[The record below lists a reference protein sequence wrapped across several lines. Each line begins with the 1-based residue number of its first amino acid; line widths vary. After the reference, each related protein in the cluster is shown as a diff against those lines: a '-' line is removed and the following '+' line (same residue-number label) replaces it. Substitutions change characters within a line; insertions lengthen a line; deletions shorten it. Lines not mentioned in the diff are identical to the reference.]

1 MSKDKARNL
10 ILIMG
15 IGYFL
20 AANILHDL
28 NNLFIRKTYF
38 NDRIEG
44 LKTTESFSFGPILV
58 SWFCF
63 TASKSI
69 FDR

>member
-10 ILIMG
+10 ILIMD

-28 NNLFIRKTYF
+28 NNLFIRETYF
-38 NDRIEG
+38 NDRIEDDRILFFWAYLG
-44 LKTTESFSFGPILV
+44 ILV
-58 SWFCF
+58 LLH
-63 TASKSI
+63 
-69 FDR
+69 RQ